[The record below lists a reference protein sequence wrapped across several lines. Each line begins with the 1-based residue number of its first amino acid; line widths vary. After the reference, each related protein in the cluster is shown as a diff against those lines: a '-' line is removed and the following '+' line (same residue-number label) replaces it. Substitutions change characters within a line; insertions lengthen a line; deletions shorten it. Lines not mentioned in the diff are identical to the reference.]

1 MRKMSKVDE
10 AESVRRK
17 FSEVDEAESVR
28 RKFSE
33 EYWKPVTENNE
44 ISEKEFDQRFP
55 IDRTYQIDYPNFM
68 TKEEKTRIRFVKH
81 PDCGQDEVK
90 ICRTDIRISKPISR
104 WLGGGM
110 ITSGLYPGKKLE
122 YRAAKLTNSSEKI
135 MKIKDVEERYGIK
148 LTKD

>member
-1 MRKMSKVDE
+1 MKKKMSKSDE
-10 AESVRRK
+10 SGSVRRK
-17 FSEVDEAESVR
+17 Y
-28 RKFSE
+28 SE
-33 EYWKPVTENNE
+33 EYWKPVTEYGE
-44 ISEKEFDQRFP
+44 ISESEFDQRFP

-90 ICRTDIRISKPISR
+90 ICRTDIRISKPVSR
-104 WLGGGM
+104 WLGGGMITM

-122 YRAAKLTNSSEKI
+122 YRAAKITNTSEKI